1 MGWIRDLG
9 SGKKFI
15 PDPGFMGQKSPGS
28 GSATLVYIY
37 SRCIQLVTR
46 SVLIFDIGEDNCG
59 CRLTVK
65 QPPLRFQLGL

>member
-1 MGWIRDLG
+1 MGWIGDVG

-37 SRCIQLVTR
+37 L
-46 SVLIFDIGEDNCG
+46 
-59 CRLTVK
+59 
-65 QPPLRFQLGL
+65 PLYSADYKISLNILYW